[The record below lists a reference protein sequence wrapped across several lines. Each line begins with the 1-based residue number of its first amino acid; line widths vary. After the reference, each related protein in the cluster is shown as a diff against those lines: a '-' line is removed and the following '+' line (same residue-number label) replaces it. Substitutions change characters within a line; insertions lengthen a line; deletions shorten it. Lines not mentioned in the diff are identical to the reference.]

1 MNPVFILIISTIVC
15 GALGW
20 WFGSKLEFIG
30 TKKKIQRARDE
41 KYGELKK
48 MYNLTN
54 NRSKLVTEELTS
66 FVEFINNNLPNEITN
81 IVLAEP
87 KLLVLK
93 DKGGIPD
100 KDFMEALAPII
111 VNTQNVIAYRLEAVL
126 NNITSDMVKQVKE
139 LMNDTVQEK

>member
-1 MNPVFILIISTIVC
+1 MNLFEVLIISTTVC
-15 GALGW
+15 SILGW
-20 WFGSKLEFIG
+20 LVGSKLKFIG
-30 TKKKIQRARDE
+30 TKNKIQAARDE

-48 MYNLTN
+48 IYDLTN
-54 NRSKLVTEELTS
+54 NRSKFVTEELTS

-81 IVLAEP
+81 IVIAEP
-87 KLLVLK
+87 KLLILK

-111 VNTQNVIAYRLEAVL
+111 VNTQNVIAHRLEVTL

-139 LMNDTVQEK
+139 LINGPIQEK